1 MKPILF
7 NTEMV
12 QAILEGRK
20 TCTRRKIIRT
30 PSNDEPCGYGFWK
43 EFNENNGRWYIKDY
57 THSCCWLTQE
67 EYTKKFAP
75 YHIGDIIYV
84 RETFFEGDILNSNE
98 DIVHRDI
105 VIYATDDLSE
115 YGLEELKWKPS
126 IYMPKR
132 LARIFLKVK
141 DMRIERL
148 QDITEE
154 GAKAE
159 GATKKIWYQPYGTRA
174 EINQKYVGDIKHHE
188 PNYVTGFAGIWD
200 RTLGKIG
207 DWLYSFK
214 ENPYVWVIEFEKISK
229 EEALRNE

>member
-43 EFNENNGRWYIKDY
+43 EFNENDGRWYIKDY

-75 YHIGDIIYV
+75 YHIGDILYV

-115 YGLEELKWKPS
+115 YGLEELKWRPS
-126 IYMPKR
+126 IHMSKR

-148 QDITEE
+148 QDITNDEAIKEGVQKLHEGLYGVNEE
-154 GAKAE
+154 TDIIYQCLFPRDAFLHLWQSTVKKKDIDTYGWKA
-159 GATKKIWYQPYGTRA
+159 
-174 EINQKYVGDIKHHE
+174 
-188 PNYVTGFAGIWD
+188 
-200 RTLGKIG
+200 
-207 DWLYSFK
+207 
-214 ENPYVWVIEFEKISK
+214 NPYVWVIDFERINK
-229 EEALRNE
+229 EEALKHE